1 MLVNL
6 VRVVCSK
13 EVVGNDDDVSNTA
26 VRQENCSGKLNNV

>member
-13 EVVGNDDDVSNTA
+13 VVGNDDDVSNTA
-26 VRQENCSGKLNNV
+26 VRQENCSGKLSNV